1 MRTCVEEH
9 ITDRSRLFVDLERM
23 SGENDP
29 FGDDAC
35 RIWVQ
40 EAAHR
45 HQLRC
50 FTNNE

>member
-1 MRTCVEEH
+1 MVRTCIEEH
-9 ITDRSRLFVDLERM
+9 ITNRSRLFVDLERM
-23 SGENDP
+23 SGEDNP

-45 HQLRC
+45 NQLRR
-50 FTNNE
+50 FIND